1 MLAALVL
8 AVSAQRDDDGDGN
21 DGPASAL
28 AQFLFDG
35 GTCVQSEHVEVGL
48 YVRQTPG
55 TVVQGEETTELSRQ
69 RQWPSEGTSLL
80 EVSLANASQAGC
92 RVRV

>member
-8 AVSAQRDDDGDGN
+8 TVSAQRDDDGDGN

-35 GTCVQSEHVEVGL
+35 GTYVQSERVEVGL
-48 YVRQTPG
+48 YVRRPLG
-55 TVVQGEETTELSRQ
+55 IVVQEEEITEL
-69 RQWPSEGTSLL
+69 
-80 EVSLANASQAGC
+80 
-92 RVRV
+92 